1 MKGPYFITTLEADV
15 RLHPNQMDN
24 NIMDNIKR
32 NLSRMYS
39 NKCYENYGYIDK
51 IIDVSDDI
59 RGGIIRAEDNIAA
72 SVHRV
77 KFNCRICN
85 PIKESIIMGKVIG
98 INNMMII
105 AENGP
110 IKFII
115 VESNINGDNVQFKK
129 SAYYPI
135 TSKGE
140 VINKPINKGTYVMI
154 QVMNKKIVKN
164 KTKIIVFGRLEYVV
178 TDDNIKDAIREQY
191 ESNEKVDAADL
202 VNPKRN
208 KETSGQEEDTPESES
223 SKDIDNN
230 GDDDNDD

>member
-1 MKGPYFITTLEADV
+1 
-15 RLHPNQMDN
+15 
-24 NIMDNIKR
+24 
-32 NLSRMYS
+32 
-39 NKCYENYGYIDK
+39 
-51 IIDVSDDI
+51 
-59 RGGIIRAEDNIAA
+59 
-72 SVHRV
+72 
-77 KFNCRICN
+77 
-85 PIKESIIMGKVIG
+85 MGKVIG

-208 KETSGQEEDTPESES
+208 KETSGHEEDTPESES